1 MSCEYKRARS
11 DFRDEKNLKAMAGEP
26 EITLSKGIDSL
37 QGDHCPYPGPSIPFA
52 VIKQGCMIRRG
63 FPGGVFVPFLGPSRY
78 SSPLSSLHKPSRRF
92 SPMCSPFQVC
102 GSSLKAIKHYANVR
116 ASYTMCVPIMV
127 PGAAG
132 GMKESSNV
140 ENTQTS
146 IPRANVSRNGNIH
159 HWWYLEWF

>member
-1 MSCEYKRARS
+1 
-11 DFRDEKNLKAMAGEP
+11 
-26 EITLSKGIDSL
+26 
-37 QGDHCPYPGPSIPFA
+37 
-52 VIKQGCMIRRG
+52 
-63 FPGGVFVPFLGPSRY
+63 
-78 SSPLSSLHKPSRRF
+78 
-92 SPMCSPFQVC
+92 
-102 GSSLKAIKHYANVR
+102 
-116 ASYTMCVPIMV
+116 MCVPIMV